1 MQERR
6 ELSEEVPD
14 DAGLPDAVHR
24 HHLLLLGH
32 LLQGPPEQEERPAAH
47 EVSCCFDFYST
58 CVFLSVRLR
67 ELLIEST
74 DRPSDTISGVKEMK
88 LFQLEIN
95 IMKVEN

>member
-1 MQERR
+1 MSDFRHFLQEGR

-32 LLQGPPEQEERPAAH
+32 LLQGPPEQKERPAAH
-47 EVSCCFDFYST
+47 EVSCCFDIYST

-67 ELLIEST
+67 ETRAVGKKEL
-74 DRPSDTISGVKEMK
+74 GVGGG
-88 LFQLEIN
+88 IHATPWR
-95 IMKVEN
+95 